1 MSKWEITMAEHM
13 MKKYIAKVEKTVFVV
28 EELEILAET
37 EKEAEE
43 FLDDYCVDEQHS
55 SVKVREIEEQETQID
70 SQWIDSSEE
79 LSVDEFMEIDGGQ
92 TVYRD

>member
-1 MSKWEITMAEHM
+1 MADHV

-28 EELEILAET
+28 EELEIVAET

-43 FLDDYCVDEQHS
+43 LLDDYCCDEDIERITL
-55 SVKVREIEEQETQID
+55 RETEEQEVD
-70 SQWIDSSEE
+70 VNMSWIDSSEE

-92 TVYRD
+92 TAYRD

>member
-1 MSKWEITMAEHM
+1 MAEHM
-13 MKKYIAKVEKTVFVV
+13 MKKYIAKVEKTVYVV

-37 EKEAEE
+37 EKDAEE
-43 FLDDYCVDEQHS
+43 MLDDYCIDDDNMAGITI
-55 SVKVREIEEQETQID
+55 REKEEQETHVD

-92 TVYRD
+92 TAYRD

>member
-1 MSKWEITMAEHM
+1 MADHV

-43 FLDDYCVDEQHS
+43 LLDDYCCDEDNERITL
-55 SVKVREIEEQETQID
+55 RETEEQEVD
-70 SQWIDSSEE
+70 VNMSWIDSSEE

-92 TVYRD
+92 TFLRD

>member
-1 MSKWEITMAEHM
+1 MAEHM
-13 MKKYIAKVEKTVFVV
+13 MKKYIAKVEKTVFIV

-43 FLDDYCVDEQHS
+43 LLDDYCADES
-55 SVKVREIEEQETQID
+55 DANVTVRETEEQESTID
-70 SQWIDSSEE
+70 MSWIDSSEE

-92 TVYRD
+92 TAYRD

>member
-1 MSKWEITMAEHM
+1 MAEHM
-13 MKKYIAKVEKTVFVV
+13 MKKYIAKVEKTVYVV

-37 EKEAEE
+37 EKDDEE
-43 FLDDYCVDEQHS
+43 MLDDYCIDDDNMTGITI
-55 SVKVREIEEQETQID
+55 REKEEQGTHID

>member
-1 MSKWEITMAEHM
+1 MADHV
-13 MKKYIAKVEKTVFVV
+13 MKKYIAKVEKTIFVV

-43 FLDDYCVDEQHS
+43 LLDDYCCGEDHAS
-55 SVKVREIEEQETQID
+55 ISIRETEEQENQVD
-70 SQWIDSSEE
+70 MSWIDSSEE

-92 TVYRD
+92 TFLRD

>member
-1 MSKWEITMAEHM
+1 MADHV
-13 MKKYIAKVEKTVFVV
+13 MKKYIAKVEKTVFIM

-43 FLDDYCVDEQHS
+43 LLDDYCCDEDNERITL
-55 SVKVREIEEQETQID
+55 RETEEQEVD
-70 SQWIDSSEE
+70 VNMSWIDSSEE

-92 TVYRD
+92 TAYRD

>member
-1 MSKWEITMAEHM
+1 MADHV
-13 MKKYIAKVEKTVFVV
+13 MKKDIAKVEKTVFVV

-43 FLDDYCVDEQHS
+43 LLDDYCCDEDNERITL
-55 SVKVREIEEQETQID
+55 RETEEQEVD
-70 SQWIDSSEE
+70 VNMSWIDSSEE

-92 TVYRD
+92 TIFRD

>member
-1 MSKWEITMAEHM
+1 MADHV
-13 MKKYIAKVEKTVFVV
+13 MKKYIAKVEKTVFIM

-43 FLDDYCVDEQHS
+43 LLDDYCCDEDNERITL
-55 SVKVREIEEQETQID
+55 RETEEQEVD
-70 SQWIDSSEE
+70 VNMSWIDSSEE

-92 TVYRD
+92 TFLRD

>member
-1 MSKWEITMAEHM
+1 MAEHM
-13 MKKYIAKVEKTVFVV
+13 MKKYIAKVEKTVFIV

-43 FLDDYCVDEQHS
+43 LLDDYCADETDEK
-55 SVKVREIEEQETQID
+55 VTVRETEEQESTID
-70 SQWIDSSEE
+70 MSWIDSSEE

-92 TVYRD
+92 TAYRD

>member
-1 MSKWEITMAEHM
+1 MADHV
-13 MKKYIAKVEKTVFVV
+13 MKKYIAKVEKTVFIV

-43 FLDDYCVDEQHS
+43 LLDDYCCDEDNERITL
-55 SVKVREIEEQETQID
+55 RETEEQEVD
-70 SQWIDSSEE
+70 VNMSWIDSSEE

-92 TVYRD
+92 TIFRD

>member
-1 MSKWEITMAEHM
+1 MAEHM
-13 MKKYIAKVEKTVFVV
+13 MKKYIAKVEKTVYVV

-37 EKEAEE
+37 EKDAEE
-43 FLDDYCVDEQHS
+43 MLDDYCIDDDNMAGITI
-55 SVKVREIEEQETQID
+55 REKEEQETHID

>member
-1 MSKWEITMAEHM
+1 MAEHM
-13 MKKYIAKVEKTVFVV
+13 MKKYIAKVEKTVYVV

-37 EKEAEE
+37 EKDAEE
-43 FLDDYCVDEQHS
+43 MLDDYCIDDDNMAGITI
-55 SVKVREIEEQETQID
+55 REKEEQETHID

-92 TVYRD
+92 IAYRD

>member
-1 MSKWEITMAEHM
+1 MADHM

-28 EELEILAET
+28 EELEIVAET

-43 FLDDYCVDEQHS
+43 LLDDYCADEHHA
-55 SVKVREIEEQETQID
+55 SVTIREIEEQEVQID
-70 SQWIDSSEE
+70 SQWIDSCEA

-92 TVYRD
+92 TAYRD